1 MKLDARI
8 IVAIFNG
15 ELPTWPSS
23 DAELHSSIRNRGL
36 MDKLKD
42 VCSYCWKDKE
52 ERPDMSKIMNMLDNI
67 QG

>member
-1 MKLDARI
+1 MKPDARI
-8 IVAIFNG
+8 IIAIYNG
-15 ELPTWPSS
+15 KLPTWPSS
-23 DAELHSSIRNRGL
+23 DTELHPSIRDCGL

-52 ERPDMSKIMNMLDNI
+52 ERPDMIKIMNMLDNI